1 MMKIPVIIK
10 DPIPIEPNYV
20 LDGINN
26 QIGDLIGLSG
36 SIGYVVIDH
45 KIRMVN
51 LIYIYVLSK

>member
-10 DPIPIEPNYV
+10 DATAGFN
-20 LDGINN
+20 DGINN